1 MTTATTETTQPAP
14 ASAEAAPLLELRD
27 LRTYFDTED
36 GTVKA
41 VDGVN
46 LSIARGQTL
55 GIVGESGCGKSVTAF
70 SIMRL
75 IPDPPGRIAGGQ
87 ILFQGT
93 DLVRLSPAEMRQIR
107 GNRISMIF
115 QEPMTSLNPVYTV
128 GDQIGEAI
136 ILHQQKTPA
145 EARELTLDMLRQV
158 GIPDPQKRID
168 NYPHEMSGG
177 MKQRVM
183 IAMALVCKPALLIA
197 DEPTTALDVTIQA
210 QILDILRRLQREI
223 GMSIWFITHDLG
235 VVAEI
240 SHQVAVMYAGK
251 VVERADVNTLYA
263 RPRMPYTQGLFKS
276 LPRAS
281 GQAAKRLEVIQGS
294 VPNPLDLPTGCR
306 FHPRCPYAYDDC
318 KRIEPNLVP
327 VEGNEGHQ
335 VACIRVERGDLK

>member
-1 MTTATTETTQPAP
+1 MSTTPTTPP
-14 ASAEAAPLLELRD
+14 AAPLLELRD

-46 LSIARGQTL
+46 LSIGKGETL

-87 ILFQGT
+87 ILFEGQ
-93 DLVRLSPAEMRQIR
+93 DLARLPMAEMRKIR

-136 ILHQQKTPA
+136 ILHQQKTPE

-158 GIPDPQKRID
+158 GIPDPTKRID

-183 IAMALVCKPALLIA
+183 IAMALVCRPALLIA

-235 VVAEI
+235 VVAEL
-240 SHQVAVMYAGK
+240 SHHVAVMYAGK
-251 VVERADVNTLYA
+251 VVEKSDVASLYGK
-263 RPRMPYTQGLFKS
+263 PRHPYTLGLFRS
-276 LPRAS
+276 LPRHT
-281 GQAAKRLEVIQGS
+281 GGKKRLEVIQGS
-294 VPNPLDLPTGCR
+294 VPNPLDLPVGCR
-306 FHPRCPYAYDDC
+306 FHPRCPHAIDEC
-318 KRIEPNLVP
+318 KQTEPGLVE
-327 VEGNEGHQ
+327 VEPGHA
-335 VACIRVERGDLK
+335 VACLRVERGDTLS